1 MVQMSKQT
9 MIEIVSIL
17 QTMDLKTRVP
27 NSNKTVTL
35 LVTEIL
41 MQIKA
46 SDDARNT
53 STDTNSAS

>member
-1 MVQMSKQT
+1 MVQMTKQT

-46 SDDARNT
+46 SDDARN
-53 STDTNSAS
+53 STDTDSTG